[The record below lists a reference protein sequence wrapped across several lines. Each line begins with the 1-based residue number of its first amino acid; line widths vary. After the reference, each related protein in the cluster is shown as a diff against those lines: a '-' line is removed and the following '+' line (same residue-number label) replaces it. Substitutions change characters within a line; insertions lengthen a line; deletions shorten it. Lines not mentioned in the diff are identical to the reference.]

1 MPIEDPRTYWIS
13 QNFRLSD
20 FLGNHSVYARGF
32 ANPYEGNDFS
42 MGNAEALCLN
52 GLERL
57 LERFGPLS
65 IAYGYISPEFSR
77 RTVTYQ
83 DPNKPSHHR
92 WDLGAA
98 ADICIHSWVD
108 HRHTQDTLP
117 LANLFMDWNTSTSPA
132 ALAHEIDQMGIPYS
146 RLITYSESPFLCLAI
161 AEHELL
167 DEMQPRKAFYENRYE
182 GTARVKPDYRQLSN
196 ERARARAYADLQE
209 QGLPA
214 DWRGAGHPT
223 YHGGGLRQFQH
234 TKVSKYTTAL
244 DWLFNLKSISEGH
257 KNAPVLTSDPV
268 LDSFAAAGMVYDHI
282 IDHLN
287 VKRLSIL
294 GGFVARNHPDFDP
307 DADWS
312 KARWITLELGAPQG
326 AFIDGFEMDISGCL
340 PDGIDVSVTE
350 LGARITLPVGEVLE
364 GLIPYNQ

>member
-1 MPIEDPRTYWIS
+1 MTDPRTVWLS
-13 QNFRLSD
+13 QHFRLSD
-20 FLGNHSVYARGF
+20 FLGNHSVYAKGY
-32 ANPYEGNDFS
+32 ANQYEGEVAHQA
-42 MGNAEALCLN
+42 NAEALCVS
-52 GLERL
+52 GLEEL
-57 LERFGPLS
+57 LATYGPIS
-65 IAYGYISPEFSR
+65 IAYGYINPAFSR
-77 RTVTYQ
+77 RTITYQ

-98 ADICIHSWVD
+98 ADVCVHSWVD
-108 HRHTQDTLP
+108 GRHTHDSLP
-117 LANLFMDWNTSTSPA
+117 IANLFMDWNTHTSPT
-132 ALAHEIDQMGIPYS
+132 ALAHAIDQAGIPYS

-161 AEHELL
+161 SATEC
-167 DEMQPRKAFYENRYE
+167 DSGDPRRAFYENRFE
-182 GTARVKPDYRQLSN
+182 GTARAKPEYRQLSN
-196 ERARARAYADLQE
+196 ERARERAFTQLYE

-214 DWRGAGHPT
+214 DWRGNGFPS
-223 YHGGGLRQFQH
+223 YHGGGIRQYQH

-282 IDHLN
+282 LDHLGL
-287 VKRLSIL
+287 KRLSIL
-294 GGFVARNHPDFDP
+294 GGFLSRTHPDFDP

-326 AFIDGFEMDISGCL
+326 SFVDGFEMDIAGCL
-340 PDGIDVSVTE
+340 PDGIDVSVTD
-350 LGARITLPVGEVLE
+350 LGARITLPVEEVLE